1 LADGMVTGTAT
12 AFGAVIPLIPFLTLP
27 LGAAIWVSLIIS
39 MLAHFAVGAA
49 RSIFTGRSVWASGRD
64 MFLVGVL
71 VGLAVSVG
79 FVQFMELML
88 ANAIAGRPLQSM
100 EDYAV
105 VLNALPVLGIRLV
118 VTSFLALLGGYLCA
132 KLAEAEEMRYTLIAA
147 IFRILAMAGGSA

>member
-1 LADGMVTGTAT
+1 MTVLRG
-12 AFGAVIPLIPFLTLP
+12 
-27 LGAAIWVSLIIS
+27 
-39 MLAHFAVGAA
+39 
-49 RSIFTGRSVWASGRD
+49 
-64 MFLVGVL
+64 LVGVL

-132 KLAEAEEMRYTLIAA
+132 KLAEADEMRYTLIAA
-147 IFRILAMAGGSA
+147 IFRILAIAGGSAAGYMPRTPVWALAVLLTISTGAMLGGGAIRAAAAAAQKATSREENLS

>member
-1 LADGMVTGTAT
+1 MTVLRG
-12 AFGAVIPLIPFLTLP
+12 
-27 LGAAIWVSLIIS
+27 
-39 MLAHFAVGAA
+39 
-49 RSIFTGRSVWASGRD
+49 
-64 MFLVGVL
+64 LVGVL

-147 IFRILAMAGGSA
+147 IFRILAIAGGSAVGYMPRTPVWALALLLTVSTGAMLGGGAIRAAAAAAQKATSREENLS

>member
-1 LADGMVTGTAT
+1 MTVLRG
-12 AFGAVIPLIPFLTLP
+12 
-27 LGAAIWVSLIIS
+27 
-39 MLAHFAVGAA
+39 
-49 RSIFTGRSVWASGRD
+49 
-64 MFLVGVL
+64 LVGVL

-79 FVQFMELML
+79 VVQFLELML

-132 KLAEAEEMRYTLIAA
+132 KLAEADEMRYTLMAA
-147 IFRILAMAGGSA
+147 IFRILAIAGGSAAGYMPPTPVWALAVLLTVSTGAMLGGGAIRAAAAAAGAQRRQNR

>member
-1 LADGMVTGTAT
+1 MTALR
-12 AFGAVIPLIPFLTLP
+12 G
-27 LGAAIWVSLIIS
+27 
-39 MLAHFAVGAA
+39 
-49 RSIFTGRSVWASGRD
+49 
-64 MFLVGVL
+64 LVGVL

-147 IFRILAMAGGSA
+147 IFRILAIAGGSAAGYMPRTRVWALAVLLTVSTAAMLGGGAIRAAAAAAQRATSREENLS

>member
-1 LADGMVTGTAT
+1 MTVLRG
-12 AFGAVIPLIPFLTLP
+12 
-27 LGAAIWVSLIIS
+27 
-39 MLAHFAVGAA
+39 
-49 RSIFTGRSVWASGRD
+49 
-64 MFLVGVL
+64 LVGVL

-147 IFRILAMAGGSA
+147 IFRILAIAGGSAVGYMPRTPVWALAVLLTVSTGAMLGGGAIRAAAAAAQKATSREENLS

>member
-1 LADGMVTGTAT
+1 MTVLRG
-12 AFGAVIPLIPFLTLP
+12 
-27 LGAAIWVSLIIS
+27 
-39 MLAHFAVGAA
+39 
-49 RSIFTGRSVWASGRD
+49 
-64 MFLVGVL
+64 LVGVL

-79 FVQFMELML
+79 VVQFLELML

-132 KLAEAEEMRYTLIAA
+132 KLAEADEMRYTLIAA
-147 IFRILAMAGGSA
+147 IFRILAIAGGSAAGYMPRTPVWALAVLLTISTGAMLGGGAIRAAAAPAQKATSREENLS

>member
-1 LADGMVTGTAT
+1 MTVLRG
-12 AFGAVIPLIPFLTLP
+12 
-27 LGAAIWVSLIIS
+27 
-39 MLAHFAVGAA
+39 
-49 RSIFTGRSVWASGRD
+49 
-64 MFLVGVL
+64 LVGVL

-79 FVQFMELML
+79 VVQFLELML

-132 KLAEAEEMRYTLIAA
+132 KLAEADEMRYTLIAA
-147 IFRILAMAGGSA
+147 IFRILAIAGGSAAGYMPRTPVWALAVLLTISTGAMLGGGAIRAAAAAAQKATSREENLS